1 MTLDELHAQLADLPE
16 VHTGKALQN
25 TGLMVGGKL
34 FAFLSN
40 GRLVLKLPAGQIDGL
55 IESHD
60 AVRFDRGQGKPLKE
74 WVVLPESAAA
84 DWAMLA
90 RDACA
95 FVGKGSK

>member
-1 MTLDELHAQLADLPE
+1 MTLDDLRDQLADLPD

-34 FAFLSN
+34 FALLWN
-40 GRLVLKLPAGQIDGL
+40 GRLILKLPARQVDAL

-60 AVRFDRGQGKPLKE
+60 AVRFDRNQGKPLKE

-84 DWAMLA
+84 DWVVLA
-90 RDACA
+90 RDAYA
-95 FVGKGSK
+95 FVGRGAK